1 MEKLTMIIWHSPDY
15 CINCKSNSLRV
26 VTDKGHSTSVL
37 EVDMSNKFKIY
48 KKIVCS
54 KCGKVIEVEDD
65 LLEELEKDIQKK
77 YNFKIKDHS
86 VKFFGLCSEC
96 RDDK

>member
-54 KCGKVIEVEDD
+54 KCGTE
-65 LLEELEKDIQKK
+65 LEEGQK
-77 YNFKIKDHS
+77 FC
-86 VKFFGLCSEC
+86 FEC
-96 RDDK
+96 GTPAPQLKKCINAG